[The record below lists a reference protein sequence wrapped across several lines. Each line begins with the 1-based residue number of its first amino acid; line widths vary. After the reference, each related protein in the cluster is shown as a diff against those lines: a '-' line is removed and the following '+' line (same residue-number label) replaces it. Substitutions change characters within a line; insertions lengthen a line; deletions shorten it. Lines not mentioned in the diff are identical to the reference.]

1 MTITDAAPQAPSPI
15 ATPAS
20 RPNTPLPAMGAVR
33 LLIEAMRM
41 RDPALADHGL
51 RTAHMAAALAEE
63 LGATADEVEHAYL
76 GALLHDVGKL
86 GIAESILWKPA
97 GLDTSEWDII
107 RSHPEMGHR
116 LVVDLVHETVA
127 ASVLYHHERFDAQ
140 GYPYGVELL
149 TLPMEVRIVQV
160 ADAYDALTSDRP
172 YEAPVTPP
180 AAVGEITRCSGTQF
194 DPEVV
199 HVLHRVFDTAMGP
212 NDDSAAFVE
221 LDGMP
226 ADPFA

>member
-1 MTITDAAPQAPSPI
+1 MTITDAAPQASSPI
-15 ATPAS
+15 ATPAP
-20 RPNTPLPAMGAVR
+20 RPDTPLPAMGAVR
-33 LLIEAMRM
+33 LLIETMRM

-63 LGATADEVEHAYL
+63 LGATAGEVEHAYL

-86 GIAESILWKPA
+86 GVTESILWKPA
-97 GLDTSEWDII
+97 GLDSSEWDII

-140 GYPYGVELL
+140 GYPYGVELW

-199 HVLHRVFDTAMGP
+199 HVLHRVFDTTMGP
-212 NDDSAAFVE
+212 NDDIAAFVE

>member
-1 MTITDAAPQAPSPI
+1 MTITDAAA
-15 ATPAS
+15 PAS
-20 RPNTPLPAMGAVR
+20 SPVVIPEQRPNTTLPAMGAIR
-33 LLIEAMRM
+33 LLLETMRM

-63 LGATADEVEHAYL
+63 LGATADEIEHSYM
-76 GALLHDVGKL
+76 GALLHDIGKL

-97 GLDTSEWDII
+97 GLDSSEWDTI
-107 RSHPEMGHR
+107 RTHPELGHR
-116 LVVDLVHETVA
+116 LVVDIVHETVA

-140 GYPYGVELL
+140 GYPYGIDLR
-149 TLPMEVRIVQV
+149 TLPMEVRVVQV

-199 HVLHRVFDTAMGP
+199 HVLHRVFDTTIGL
-212 NDDSAAFVE
+212 NDDITALAE
-221 LDGMP
+221 LNGMP